1 MIIIKKF
8 RLKTRTNNKELA
20 KTYFTVVEDET
31 LDDSLIIRKLVL
43 SKDVDLYSNTSVIIK
58 YFKDYYLFQQ
68 IFSIKLDTLK
78 KVNEIIF

>member
-1 MIIIKKF
+1 MRIIKKF

-20 KTYFTVVEDET
+20 KTYFIVVQDDT

>member
-43 SKDVDLYSNTSVIIK
+43 SKDVDLYANNSVIIK